1 MYTHIYL
8 HIYLCMHTHI
18 HVCVWGVFFWF
29 LLFFKHSSYL
39 IANWSLVSQPKLASY
54 TIYPQFKI
62 TLSGAKSNLKQLF
75 SDDLE
80 R

>member
-1 MYTHIYL
+1 
-8 HIYLCMHTHI
+8 MHTHI
-18 HVCVWGVFFWF
+18 HVCVCVSATAHKTFFF
-29 LLFFKHSSYL
+29 FFFKHCSYL